1 MTETWRDKRQTASF
15 RGVPFYVDGDSTPV
29 GRRTQLHEY
38 PQRDKPLVEDMGAK
52 TREVKLTGF
61 VIGDDCLFQRD
72 NLLNALDKPGSGE
85 LVHPWFG
92 RMTVTAGDGCE
103 VSHERREGGMVRF
116 ELVFIEAGEK
126 GYPKGV
132 KSESSQAEEDSEG
145 FLESAIARYKAA
157 MALVNRARM
166 AVTVLQN
173 GIAGIQMAIQQE
185 LAQVLGLVS
194 SVEALADM
202 LINSPGNFAAMIRA
216 QFASVGGRSR
226 SSGYRWAPSGGAPGM
241 PSGVP
246 SGSTGGGGSSGSS
259 GSVVEADPEFARTV
273 AALDGTE
280 PVFTS
285 FVAASRDMTRKIELV
300 KSLIAEIK
308 RDSEAPTAAGGQE
321 TAAVVKAARELMRDA
336 LVVQVVRVAVSMPV
350 VSAPAVLPGVP
361 VVSQQVGAPVTRPD
375 VPVTSDVIVLR
386 EAVSDVLWSIALVSP
401 HDHFEA
407 LEAVRKRVKAHLSE
421 VAAAGVR
428 LVAIDTKESL
438 PALVL
443 AYQCFGDATR
453 AAEIVTRNRV
463 SHPGFLPAGPLY
475 VAQE

>member
-15 RGVPFYVDGDSTPV
+15 RGVPFFVDGDSTPV

-38 PQRDKPLVEDMGAK
+38 PQRDKPQVEDMGAK

-132 KSESSQAEEDSEG
+132 KSEASQAEEDSEG

-202 LINSPGNFAAMIRA
+202 LINAPGNFAAMIRA

-226 SSGYRWAPSGGAPGM
+226 SSGYRWAPPGATAEGDA
-241 PSGVP
+241 SV
-246 SGSTGGGGSSGSS
+246 
-259 GSVVEADPEFARTV
+259 SVVEADPEFARTV

-285 FVAASRDMTRKIELV
+285 FVAASRDVTRKIELV

-308 RDSEAPTAAGGQE
+308 RDSEAPAAAGGQE

-336 LVVQVVRVAVSMPV
+336 LVVQIVRVAVSMPV

-361 VVSQQVGAPVTRPD
+361 VVSQQVGAPITRPD
-375 VPVTSDVIVLR
+375 VPVTSDVIALR

>member
-15 RGVPFYVDGDSTPV
+15 RGVPFFVDGDSTPV

-38 PQRDKPLVEDMGAK
+38 PQRDKPQVEDMGAK

-132 KSESSQAEEDSEG
+132 KSEASQAEEDSEG

-194 SVEALADM
+194 SIEALADM
-202 LINSPGNFAAMIRA
+202 LINAPGNFAAMIRA

-226 SSGYRWAPSGGAPGM
+226 SSGYRWAPSG
-241 PSGVP
+241 
-246 SGSTGGGGSSGSS
+246 STAEGDASV
-259 GSVVEADPEFARTV
+259 SVVEADPEFARTV

-336 LVVQVVRVAVSMPV
+336 LVVQIVRVAVSMPV

-361 VVSQQVGAPVTRPD
+361 VVSQQVGAPITRPD
-375 VPVTSDVIVLR
+375 VPVTSDVIALR

-463 SHPGFLPAGPLY
+463 SHPGFLPAGSLY

>member
-1 MTETWRDKRQTASF
+1 MTETWRDKRQAASF
-15 RGVPFYVDGDSTPV
+15 RGVPFFVDGDSTPV

-132 KSESSQAEEDSEG
+132 KSEASQAEEDSEG
-145 FLESAIARYKAA
+145 FLDSAIARYKAA
-157 MALVNRARM
+157 MALVSRARM
-166 AVTVLQN
+166 AVTILQN

-202 LINSPGNFAAMIRA
+202 LINTPGNFAAMIRA

-226 SSGYRWAPSGGAPGM
+226 SSGYAWSPSGATVEGATVEG
-241 PSGVP
+241 SVGV
-246 SGSTGGGGSSGSS
+246 
-259 GSVVEADPEFARTV
+259 SVVEADPEFARTV
-273 AALDGTE
+273 AALDGAE

-285 FVAASRDMTRKIELV
+285 FVSATRDMTRKIELV
-300 KSLIAEIK
+300 KSLIAEIQ
-308 RDSEAPTAAGGQE
+308 RDSEAPAAAGGKE

-336 LVVQVVRVAVSMPV
+336 LVVQIVRVAVSMPV

-361 VVSQQVGAPVTRPD
+361 VVSQQVGAPITRPD
-375 VPVTSDVIVLR
+375 VPVTSDVIALR

-428 LVAIDTKESL
+428 LVAIGTKESL